1 MLPVDFPAKTT
12 VFEQRQKWIR
22 DGSWQRACDALR
34 QQLRVAL
41 GHAPTATAG
50 AVDSQSRATTETPGE
65 RGYDAGKKVKG
76 RKKHIVVDTLGL
88 LMAVCVTAAS
98 VSDKV
103 GCQMLLSGA
112 GGPLDRTL
120 QKLWADSGYQGPCL
134 KQQAADRGIDLE
146 IVKRSDDMS
155 GFVVLPHRWIVERT
169 FGWMGR
175 YRILSKEYE
184 KTIESSRGDVL
195 IAMTHT
201 MLRRLTSTP
210 PPDRSNEHLLAHL
223 LQLPA

>member
-1 MLPVDFPAKTT
+1 MTFP
-12 VFEQRQKWIR
+12 QRQPSLSKDKSGYVMDR
-22 DGSWQRACDALR
+22 GN
-34 QQLRVAL
+34 
-41 GHAPTATAG
+41 GHATLYDSSFASHWVTRPTATAG

-195 IAMTHT
+195 IAMTHI
-201 MLRRLTSTP
+201 MLRRLTATP
-210 PPDRSNEHLLAHL
+210 PSR
-223 LQLPA
+223 QKQ